1 VIWLQ
6 VVESSVRCIGEAV
19 RSLGGHFIPFLP
31 DTLPLLLNTV
41 VSDDW

>member
-1 VIWLQ
+1 MIWLQ
-6 VVESSVRCIGEAV
+6 VVESSVRCVCEVV
-19 RSLGGHFIPFLP
+19 RSLVGHFIPFLP